1 MRADDR
7 TSAFQI
13 AHAEDVLPGCLA
25 CCAADR
31 GHLVAA
37 DRGDDHR
44 GVIRHAE
51 AGVAVLR
58 RADQL
63 AERHRTP
70 PLVIVSGLALYAVL
84 KLQPVRIRLADEAV
98 AGRQMGGE
106 LE

>member
-1 MRADDR
+1 
-7 TSAFQI
+7 
-13 AHAEDVLPGCLA
+13 
-25 CCAADR
+25 
-31 GHLVAA
+31 
-37 DRGDDHR
+37 
-44 GVIRHAE
+44 
-51 AGVAVLR
+51 VAVLR